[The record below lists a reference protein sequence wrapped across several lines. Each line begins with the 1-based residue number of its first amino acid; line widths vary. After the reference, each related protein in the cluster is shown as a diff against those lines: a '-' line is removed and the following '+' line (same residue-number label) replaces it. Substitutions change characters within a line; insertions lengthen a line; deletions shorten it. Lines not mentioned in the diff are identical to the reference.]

1 MAKSKKSQNIRK
13 GRKRRKQNLILGI
26 FTLALMLTFTVWY
39 GYYFHN
45 LSLKNEEKQAELEEL
60 EEELQEK
67 KKELNKKNM
76 EVNYYQSDEN
86 IEKIAR
92 DELGLVMP
100 QEIVFIQSN

>member
-1 MAKSKKSQNIRK
+1 MKKRNKKSS
-13 GRKRRKQNLILGI
+13 KRRNRRILGNVI
-26 FTLALMLTFTVWY
+26 LSIAIIALLGWY
-39 GYYFHN
+39 AFQYMN
-45 LSLKNEEKQAELEEL
+45 LESKALEKEQELKKL
-60 EEELQEK
+60 EEELTVK

-92 DELGLVMP
+92 EELGLVMP